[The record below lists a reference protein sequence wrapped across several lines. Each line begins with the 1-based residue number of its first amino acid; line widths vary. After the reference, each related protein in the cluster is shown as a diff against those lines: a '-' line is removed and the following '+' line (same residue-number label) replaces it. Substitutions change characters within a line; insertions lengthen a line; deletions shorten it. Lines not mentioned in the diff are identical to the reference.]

1 MGKYTYI
8 KMADRIQVKL
18 KYTKKSVCSE
28 HDPLNDYMLF

>member
-18 KYTKKSVCSE
+18 KYTSSE
-28 HDPLNDYMLF
+28 HEPLNDYMIF